1 MAKDTTQVIARA
13 TDQVASERIHDA
25 DRELNENMLHWLQ
38 LFLEGKCTKEQLEKL
53 FNKAYV
59 KEEFVFAP
67 WES

>member
-1 MAKDTTQVIARA
+1 MAKDTSLVVARA
-13 TDQVASERIHDA
+13 TDQVVSERIHDA

-38 LFLEGKCTKEQLEKL
+38 LFVEGKCSEEQLKKL

-67 WES
+67 WAS